1 MNDVQINEINE
12 SVEAIDMIAEIVD
25 EPTIEENISE
35 EEITEFEES
44 PAESEETPVEPEE
57 IFNGADEIASLKAE
71 IESLKAELDESR
83 ALYQRLEGECA
94 EFSSLYPDVP
104 LSTLPDSIW
113 QSVKKGVPLAAA
125 YALEERRAS
134 LAAKRAAEVNKE
146 NRDRSSG
153 ALNSDTY
160 NDFFSPAQV
169 KAMSAAEVRANYTK
183 IINSMSKW
191 H

>member
-25 EPTIEENISE
+25 EPTIEENIE
-35 EEITEFEES
+35 NIPEDEIV
-44 PAESEETPVEPEE
+44 ESEGEIVEPEE
-57 IFNGADEIASLKAE
+57 ISNGSDEVASLKAE
-71 IESLKAELDESR
+71 VESLKAELAESR

-104 LSTLPDSIW
+104 LATLPDSIW